1 MNDDHTQ
8 HQPVEPT
15 TPVPPPGNPYTNPYA
30 SPYVTGPVGMPPPP
44 PTRRR
49 VSLGL
54 LVVCLIIA
62 VLLFLSAGL
71 FYLARTYAVN
81 KAVPTPIVKFVP
93 VIPTTQPTPTPTTT
107 PRSTPAITQNYTAR
121 TIFAYM
127 QAADN
132 TVAIESTGKTVWTFS
147 HDNYFVNPY
156 ATSSFQFTACPLYC
170 TDTSH
175 FGLWVYASQQDAMSA
190 YNQVHADSLSCT
202 DTSPAAD
209 GMYVSCGYPEQEYA
223 HGRCLLLNAIDT
235 SVYGQVV
242 TRYCI

>member
-15 TPVPPPGNPYTNPYA
+15 TPVPPGNPYTNPYA

-93 VIPTTQPTPTPTTT
+93 AIPTTQPTPTPTTT

-132 TVAIESTGKTVWTFS
+132 TVAIEST
-147 HDNYFVNPY
+147 
-156 ATSSFQFTACPLYC
+156 
-170 TDTSH
+170 
-175 FGLWVYASQQDAMSA
+175 
-190 YNQVHADSLSCT
+190 
-202 DTSPAAD
+202 
-209 GMYVSCGYPEQEYA
+209 
-223 HGRCLLLNAIDT
+223 
-235 SVYGQVV
+235 
-242 TRYCI
+242 